1 MIKKLQHRFIAI
13 AMLSIF
19 MVLLLIIGSVNIIN
33 YNNIRR
39 SLDMRLA
46 ILADNGGVFPRD
58 FMGPSNSP
66 SADDVPPEK
75 PVMKDTPT
83 PKELTLHG
91 ISEESA
97 FDTRYFTVTLD
108 TSGAVVASSTD
119 NIAAISSEDAIS
131 YAVTLFE
138 KGKASGYISN
148 YRYTSAST
156 DTDGETMY
164 IFLDC
169 RRETDTFRAFLAASV
184 SISLIGL
191 LLVFLLVVFFSK
203 LIVRPIAESYEKQ
216 KHFIT
221 DASHEIKTPL
231 TIIDANTE
239 VLEMENGESEWT
251 SSIRNQIKRLTDLTN
266 KLVFLSRMDEE
277 ATKLILLDFSLSDA
291 ISEAAQPFEAVAAA
305 SGRTF
310 VCEIEPNVSYTGDE
324 STIRQLVSLLLDNAM
339 KYASENGSIRLSFV
353 SSGKNKILTVWNTVD
368 SIEPGRHDELFERF
382 YRPDAS
388 RSSATGGHGI
398 GLSVVKAIVLAH
410 KGRITAKSEDGHS
423 ILFTVTL

>member
-33 YNNIRR
+33 YNDIKR
-39 SLDMRLA
+39 SLDMRLT
-46 ILADNGGVFPRD
+46 ILADNGGVFPQD
-58 FMGPSNSP
+58 FMGPANSP

-75 PVMKDTPT
+75 PAMEDAPT

-108 TSGAVVASSTD
+108 ASGAVVASSTD
-119 NIAAISSEDAIS
+119 NIAAISSDDAVS
-131 YAVTLFE
+131 YAESVFE
-138 KGKASGYISN
+138 KGKTSGYISN
-148 YRYTSAST
+148 YRYTSTTT

-169 RRETDTFRAFLAASV
+169 RRETDTFRSFLTASV

-239 VLEMENGESEWT
+239 VLEMENGENEWT
-251 SSIRNQIKRLTDLTN
+251 SSIRNQIRRLTDLTN

-277 ATKLILLDFSLSDA
+277 ATKLIMLDFSLSDA
-291 ISEAAQPFEAVAAA
+291 ISETAQPFEAVAAA

-339 KYASENGSIRLSFV
+339 KYASENGSIRLSFAA
-353 SSGKNKILTVWNTVD
+353 SGKNKILTVWNTVD
-368 SIEPGRHDELFERF
+368 GIEPGRHDELFERF

-410 KGRITAKSEDGHS
+410 KGRITAKSEDGQS

>member
-33 YNNIRR
+33 YNDIKR
-39 SLDMRLA
+39 SLDMRLT
-46 ILADNGGVFPRD
+46 ILADNGGVFPQD
-58 FMGPSNSP
+58 FMEPANSP

-75 PVMKDTPT
+75 PAMDDAPT

-108 TSGAVVASSTD
+108 ASGAVVASSTD
-119 NIAAISSEDAIS
+119 NIAAISSGDAVS
-131 YAVTLFE
+131 YAESVFE
-138 KGKASGYISN
+138 KGKTSGYISN
-148 YRYTSAST
+148 YRYTSTTT

-169 RRETDTFRAFLAASV
+169 RRETDTFRSFLTASV

-239 VLEMENGESEWT
+239 VLEMENGENEWT
-251 SSIRNQIKRLTDLTN
+251 SSIHNQIKRLTDLTN

-277 ATKLILLDFSLSDA
+277 ATKLIMLDFSLSDA

-310 VCEIEPNVSYTGDE
+310 VCEIEPNISYTGDE

-339 KYASENGSIRLSFV
+339 KYASENGSIRLSFAA
-353 SSGKNKILTVWNTVD
+353 SGKNKILTVWNTVD
-368 SIEPGRHDELFERF
+368 GIEPGRHDELFERF

-410 KGRITAKSEDGHS
+410 KGRITAKSEDGQS

>member
-58 FMGPSNSP
+58 FMEPSNLP
-66 SADDVPPEK
+66 SADDIPPEK
-75 PVMKDTPT
+75 PVMKNAPT

-108 TSGAVVASSTD
+108 ASGAVVASSTD
-119 NIAAISSEDAIS
+119 NIAAISSEEAIS

-138 KGKASGYISN
+138 KGKVSGYISN
-148 YRYTSAST
+148 YRYTSATT
-156 DTDGETMY
+156 DNDGETMY

-291 ISEAAQPFEAVAAA
+291 ILEAAQPFEAVAAA
-305 SGRTF
+305 SGRAF

-382 YRPDAS
+382 YRPDTS